1 MNVIS
6 KLVIIIITIYK
17 VKIFDYIKSS
27 NILFF
32 FLNLLPKIQSKLK
45 IYYYYFLWKLVK
57 LIKIYI

>member
-45 IYYYYFLWKLVK
+45 IYYYYFL
-57 LIKIYI
+57 